1 MTFKMSNFSSSFTGG
16 SWSRR
21 PSGDSQRRSGKSLPQ
36 APGHRHH
43 TAGGGG
49 ADGGGGRR
57 QATGQWGRRQ
67 FNGGGTKCAAGV
79 EPAQTEPTTTNIKD
93 LYPHQ
98 PNTVRQSTCS
108 LTVCAVSLV
117 VYLVLDQFSTSLIW

>member
-1 MTFKMSNFSSSFTGG
+1 MSNFSSSFTGG

-36 APGHRHH
+36 APGGTAHRHH

-57 QATGQWGRRQ
+57 QASGQWGRRQ
-67 FNGGGTKCAAGV
+67 FNGAGTKSAAGV
-79 EPAQTEPTTTNIKD
+79 VGCMDPP
-93 LYPHQ
+93 PHG
-98 PNTVRQSTCS
+98 PPVHPH
-108 LTVCAVSLV
+108 
-117 VYLVLDQFSTSLIW
+117 